1 MGSMGAQPP
10 HAFDAAM
17 SFNQTLQN
25 QQSTGDYTSN
35 LQTAAMHGGI
45 QATMVQEQAQNS
57 T

>member
-1 MGSMGAQPP
+1 MSSMGAQPP

-25 QQSTGDYTSN
+25 QQSSM
-35 LQTAAMHGGI
+35 QTAMNGGT